1 MIIKN
6 LKKFSFDCLIVQKT
20 ENKSML
26 ISATVTYTVL
36 SVLTATEINMK
47 LDEFDSTRRTLH
59 CILLYP
65 YTVHSKVVRHY
76 YQLTITIKTA

>member
-6 LKKFSFDCLIVQKT
+6 FKKFSFDCLIVIVQKT

-59 CILLYP
+59 CILLP
-65 YTVHSKVVRHY
+65 IHSP
-76 YQLTITIKTA
+76 